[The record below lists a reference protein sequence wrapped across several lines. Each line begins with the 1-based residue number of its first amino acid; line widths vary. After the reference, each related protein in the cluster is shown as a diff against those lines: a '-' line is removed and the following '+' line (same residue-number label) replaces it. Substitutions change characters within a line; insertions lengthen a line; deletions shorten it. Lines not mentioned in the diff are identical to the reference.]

1 MAESE
6 QKTGDT
12 SVDNLQAREYWQEQH
27 TKDQQQQQQQQ
38 QQQGSTQRKPPPRPK
53 SAVQNY
59 QRQLST
65 SKPRRQP
72 HTARVPDIEVD
83 SDDEGPATFVNSK
96 QVRKDHNYYRRK
108 GALWTDP
115 DVHVPESRKH
125 LLGLRPDLEKKH
137 DKYVQSVVRREK
149 HAAMQ
154 VMDHQSRAR
163 METQALMRQRQEE
176 NLRAEEKAL
185 NWGRELS
192 NQSRSG
198 EESAVSFEQMLTSS
212 RPSTTSSR
220 TRQGVLKKDW
230 KFYRRQGALW
240 TDLVHLPPER
250 LHFVLRPKIV
260 KMDRDATLRIK
271 EKYEEEID
279 REYAS
284 REIKMKRANKIR
296 QDFIQTS
303 ERRREI
309 IKEQWG
315 RDPPFSLGRTGLSD
329 NTGGATGQS
338 VGGGGLTVEE
348 DGGGERGEGGGG
360 EGGDFNNRIMY
371 RRRHPTTRTDE
382 LAQPKSASAK
392 RPSTSVGQSYYG
404 LLSADTTV
412 GPLLQE
418 HWGRQGYDIHQS
430 GKINVTDSITSTD
443 EVRVAV
449 GEDHLRRRKSSRS
462 SSRSGAV
469 RSSASRGSPSRG
481 SASRGSPSR
490 GSARSV
496 RGGGSTHSQREASSR
511 ATTSKGRHRPR
522 PAFNR
527 SQQEGGRPSTA
538 PNASFT
544 GSATGGYQGA
554 RAAPP
559 YDANQRG
566 GGSRS
571 GGSRSGG
578 GGPRGG
584 SQIQRGVPEGST
596 EFVVE
601 VTASSGS
608 AVHKPARDALEAIM
622 ELDSF
627 DLKRR
632 EEERKKAGRHENWFA
647 KPYISSGKKAG
658 GRPSTAGAL
667 SRPPNY
673 FRDMSDST
681 SVGDGK

>member
-1 MAESE
+1 MAE
-6 QKTGDT
+6 KTGDT

-27 TKDQQQQQQQQ
+27 NKEQQQQQQQQ
-38 QQQGSTQRKPPPRPK
+38 QQQGSTRRKPPPRPK

-72 HTARVPDIEVD
+72 PHTARVPDIEVD

-96 QVRKDHNYYRRK
+96 QVCKDHNYYRRK

-115 DVHVPESRKH
+115 EVHVPESRKH

-154 VMDHQSRAR
+154 VMNHRSRAR
-163 METQALMRQRQEE
+163 VETQALMRQRQEE

-296 QDFIQTS
+296 QNFIQTS

-309 IKEQWG
+309 MKEQWG
-315 RDPPFSLGRTGLSD
+315 RDPPFSLGRTGLND

-338 VGGGGLTVEE
+338 VGEGGLTVEE
-348 DGGGERGEGGGG
+348 DRGG
-360 EGGDFNNRIMY
+360 EGEDFNNRIMY
-371 RRRHPTTRTDE
+371 RRRQSTTRTDE

-462 SSRSGAV
+462 SSRSGGAV
-469 RSSASRGSPSRG
+469 RSSANRGSASRG
-481 SASRGSPSR
+481 SASRGSASRGSASRGSASRGSASR
-490 GSARSV
+490 GSARRV
-496 RGGGSTHSQREASSR
+496 HGGGSTHSQREASSR

-527 SQQEGGRPSTA
+527 SQQGGGRPSTA
-538 PNASFT
+538 PNAGFT

-554 RAAPP
+554 RAAP
-559 YDANQRG
+559 YDASQRE

-571 GGSRSGG
+571 GE
-578 GGPRGG
+578 
-584 SQIQRGVPEGST
+584 VST